1 MTTSNTL
8 FARTAVVALFCAAA
22 FAVQAEDTMSKDM
35 DMNMDMSNMSH
46 STDTMNS
53 KQMTHEQMTVKT
65 YPLHGKI
72 EQIDTNNLTI
82 TLAHNAVTELAWPAM
97 TMTFPVAKVQLLNG
111 LSVGQTI
118 DARITANENEPPMIQ
133 AIKLAK

>member
-22 FAVQAEDTMSKDM
+22 FAAQAEDTMSKD
-35 DMNMDMSNMSH
+35 MDMSNMSH
-46 STDTMNS
+46 STDTMNNS
-53 KQMTHEQMTVKT
+53 QMAHDQMAVKT

-72 EQIDTNNLTI
+72 EQIDTDNLTI
-82 TLAHNAVTELAWPAM
+82 TLAHDAVTELAWPAM

-118 DARITANENEPPMIQ
+118 NARITANEGESPMIQ
-133 AIKLAK
+133 VIKPVK

>member
-22 FAVQAEDTMSKDM
+22 FAAQAEDTMSKD
-35 DMNMDMSNMSH
+35 MDMSNMSH
-46 STDTMNS
+46 STDTMNNS
-53 KQMTHEQMTVKT
+53 QMAHDQMAVKT

-72 EQIDTNNLTI
+72 EQIDTDNLTI
-82 TLAHNAVTELAWPAM
+82 TLAHDAVTELEWPAM

-133 AIKLAK
+133 VIKLAK

>member
-22 FAVQAEDTMSKDM
+22 FAAQAEDTMSKDM
-35 DMNMDMSNMSH
+35 DMSNMGH
-46 STDTMNS
+46 STDTMNNN
-53 KQMTHEQMTVKT
+53 QMTHEQMAVKT

-72 EQIDTNNLTI
+72 EQIDTDNLTI
-82 TLAHNAVTELAWPAM
+82 TLAHDAVTELEWPAM

-111 LSVGQTI
+111 LSAGQTI
-118 DARITANENEPPMIQ
+118 DALITANEGESPMIQ
-133 AIKLAK
+133 AIKPAK

>member
-8 FARTAVVALFCAAA
+8 FTRTAVIALFCAAA
-22 FAVQAEDTMSKDM
+22 FAAQAEDTMSKDM
-35 DMNMDMSNMSH
+35 SHQDMSNMTH
-46 STDTMNS
+46 MNDTMGNQ
-53 KQMTHEQMTVKT
+53 QMTHEQMTVKT

-72 EQIDTNNLTI
+72 EQIDTSNLTI
-82 TLAHNAVTELAWPAM
+82 TLAHDAVTELQWPAM

-118 DARITANENEPPMIQ
+118 DARITASESESPMIQ
-133 AIKLAK
+133 AIKQAK

>member
-8 FARTAVVALFCAAA
+8 FARTAIVALFCAAT
-22 FAVQAEDTMSKDM
+22 FAAQAEDAMSKD
-35 DMNMDMSNMSH
+35 MDMSNMSH
-46 STDTMNS
+46 STDTMNNN
-53 KQMTHEQMTVKT
+53 QMTHDQIAVKT

-82 TLAHNAVTELAWPAM
+82 TLAHDAVAELEWPAM
-97 TMTFPVAKVQLLNG
+97 TMTFPIAKVQLLND

-118 DARITANENEPPMIQ
+118 DARITANEGESPMIQ

>member
-35 DMNMDMSNMSH
+35 DMNMDMSNMTH

-53 KQMTHEQMTVKT
+53 KQMVTV
-65 YPLHGKI
+65 HR
-72 EQIDTNNLTI
+72 DCVDNNNSCGI
-82 TLAHNAVTELAWPAM
+82 
-97 TMTFPVAKVQLLNG
+97 G
-111 LSVGQTI
+111 
-118 DARITANENEPPMIQ
+118 
-133 AIKLAK
+133 